1 MAERGKDG
9 HFGPPGMRER
19 AARIGATFSVTSVQ
33 GDGTAILAKCLGGT
47 EAQAAHRLAVDGKA
61 SEALPLTPNQTRS
74 VTLTI
79 AEVPGTGKYAGAV
92 RITAPGSKPVDQGSL
107 R

>member
-47 EAQAAHRLAVDGKA
+47 GGA
-61 SEALPLTPNQTRS
+61 SGP
-74 VTLTI
+74 
-79 AEVPGTGKYAGAV
+79 
-92 RITAPGSKPVDQGSL
+92 SL
-107 R
+107 GGRRKGV